1 MGFLYHFVRLDPA
14 QEAHR
19 RQLLDNH
26 GQFAQISALIPL
38 LYFQLIFATR
48 FLLRKWNGY
57 GRKPVKVHQSPR
69 LSVSPKLNQLTNSS
83 FAARLRWA
91 LDEEISRDWGTRLEW
106 LIGAV
111 WTVWLL
117 FLTVKD
123 TGDGACISLQCRNCP
138 VQLQLY
144 DKNRCTRSLI
154 PPSFSFDYLRL

>member
-1 MGFLYHFVRLDPA
+1 MGFSYHFVRLDPA
-14 QEAHR
+14 QQAHR
-19 RQLLDNH
+19 RQLLDNY

-38 LYFQLIFATR
+38 LSFQFIFATR

-69 LSVSPKLNQLTNSS
+69 LPVFPKPHLHTNSS

-123 TGDGACISLQCRNCP
+123 TGDGR
-138 VQLQLY
+138 
-144 DKNRCTRSLI
+144 
-154 PPSFSFDYLRL
+154 